1 MEEIKITIPLPPRT
15 KKNHQ
20 QIKKNYQTNKQYIGQ
35 SDTYTQY
42 ERDCIWFIPGAVR
55 KRIRVPVNVKALFYA
70 LFQEQ
75 MAAGYTLIRK
85 IRERKLTI
93 TFMTD

>member
-55 KRIRVPVNVKALFYA
+55 KRIRVPVNVKALFYMDSEKRWIS
-70 LFQEQ
+70 QISIVRC
-75 MAAGYTLIRK
+75 M
-85 IRERKLTI
+85 
-93 TFMTD
+93 TFW

>member
-20 QIKKNYQTNKQYIGQ
+20 QIKKNYRTNKQYIGQ

-42 ERDCIWFIPGAVR
+42 EKDCIWFILGAAR
-55 KRIRVPVNVKALFYA
+55 KRIRVPVNVKTLFYMDSEKRWIS
-70 LFQEQ
+70 QISIVRC
-75 MAAGYTLIRK
+75 M
-85 IRERKLTI
+85 
-93 TFMTD
+93 TFW

>member
-42 ERDCIWFIPGAVR
+42 EKDCIWFIPGAAR
-55 KRIRVPVNVKALFYA
+55 KRIRVPVNVKALFYMDSEKRWIS
-70 LFQEQ
+70 QISIVRC
-75 MAAGYTLIRK
+75 M
-85 IRERKLTI
+85 
-93 TFMTD
+93 TFW